1 MCRIRQPWP
10 ETITLEYH
18 RIILFVSPLQ
28 RRGRS
33 VASALR
39 RRGFA
44 GAAGRDRGGTIMPG
58 MEFKRKMSWYNRA
71 RGREWIKTY
80 VNVLRMIY
88 ECQDCQDCRWQCCWM
103 RRSKAVPATRNP
115 RQSRSVF
122 LALSFPLLFFLS
134 LFSPRFLFFFFFFF
148 FSSKYVVLDFMLPAC
163 RCCFCLC
170 LSFLHNRLISSS
182 LLTAKSS
189 SLLHHRVRQTC
200 PRAASSL
207 FS

>member
-18 RIILFVSPLQ
+18 RIVLFVSPLQ

-88 ECQDCQDCRWQCCWM
+88 IYIYMSVRTVRTVAGSVAGCG
-103 RRSKAVPATRNP
+103 VPKRCPQREIRASP
-115 RQSRSVF
+115 GPCFS
-122 LALSFPLLFFLS
+122 LS
-134 LFSPRFLFFFFFFF
+134 LFLF
-148 FSSKYVVLDFMLPAC
+148 S
-163 RCCFCLC
+163 
-170 LSFLHNRLISSS
+170 SSS
-182 LLTAKSS
+182 LSSLPAFSSSSSSSS
-189 SLLHHRVRQTC
+189 SLQNM
-200 PRAASSL
+200 
-207 FS
+207 